1 MNRMT
6 LIASDTAPAATAKT
20 SATRAP
26 EQLAAGVLLAL
37 GAGMMWGIVF
47 IAPMLL
53 GDYPGVVLSF
63 GRYIAFGVIA
73 LVPAWVQRR
82 RVAALTRADWLRAL
96 QLSAVG
102 NLLYYAMLASAI
114 QLAGAPLPTM
124 LIGTLP
130 VTIALYS
137 NWLARKGPDAVAW
150 RKLAPSLAV
159 IVAGLVLLNAGE
171 LAQLGQVERSAA
183 DYALGGL
190 LALGALLAWTWYP
203 VMNARHLHEHPHI
216 DAASWV
222 TAQGLA
228 TLPLALACYGVYG
241 LVTPAFAFP
250 LGPRPALF
258 VGLMLA
264 VGLLAS
270 WAANVLWNMASR
282 RVPPSLA
289 GQLIVFETLFALL
302 YAFIVRGAL
311 PAPLVAGGIALLCA
325 GVWLGVRVFRRR

>member
-1 MNRMT
+1 MT
-6 LIASDTAPAATAKT
+6 LPASDPAAALP
-20 SATRAP
+20 ATRAP
-26 EQLAAGVLLAL
+26 EQLLAGVLLAL
-37 GAGMMWGIVF
+37 GAGLMWGLVF

-53 GDYPGVVLSF
+53 ADYPGMQLSF
-63 GRYIAFGVIA
+63 GRYIAFGFIS

-102 NLLYYAMLASAI
+102 NLLYYAMLANAI

-150 RKLAPSLAV
+150 RRLAPSLAV
-159 IVAGLVLLNAGE
+159 IFAGLLLLNAGE
-171 LAQLGQVERSAA
+171 LAQLGQGARSAA

-190 LALGALLAWTWYP
+190 LGIGAMAAWTWYP
-203 VMNARHLHEHPHI
+203 VMNARHLREHPQI
-216 DAASWV
+216 DPATWV

-228 TLPLALACYGVYG
+228 TLPLSLACYAAYN
-241 LVTPAFAFP
+241 LAHHAAPFA
-250 LGPRPALF
+250 LGPRPGVFVAIMLT
-258 VGLMLA
+258 VGLT
-264 VGLLAS
+264 AS
-270 WAANVLWNMASR
+270 WFANVLWNMASR
-282 RVPPSLA
+282 RLPSSLA

-302 YAFIVRGAL
+302 YAFILRGAL
-311 PAPLVAGGIALLCA
+311 PAPLVAAGIALLCT
-325 GVWLGVRVFRRR
+325 GVWLGVRTFTRRARA